1 MGRRFRKRTDNYVAD
16 AGDHSRPEGDD
27 GDSVFATTMIRENIQ
42 KKRNSR
48 FYIPSQ
54 AIFKMQFEDGGHFVE
69 SGVGEGRDDDDDDDV
84 VCPDLG
90 AEGEGDAM
98 RIQSFYS
105 WREFS
110 D

>member
-1 MGRRFRKRTDNYVAD
+1 
-16 AGDHSRPEGDD
+16 
-27 GDSVFATTMIRENIQ
+27 
-42 KKRNSR
+42 
-48 FYIPSQ
+48 
-54 AIFKMQFEDGGHFVE
+54 MQFEDGGQFVE
-69 SGVGEGRDDDDDDDV
+69 SGVGEGRNDDDDDDV

-90 AEGEGDAM
+90 AEGVGDAM

>member
-1 MGRRFRKRTDNYVAD
+1 
-16 AGDHSRPEGDD
+16 
-27 GDSVFATTMIRENIQ
+27 
-42 KKRNSR
+42 
-48 FYIPSQ
+48 
-54 AIFKMQFEDGGHFVE
+54 MQFEDGGHFVE
-69 SGVGEGRDDDDDDDV
+69 SGGREGRDDDDDDDV